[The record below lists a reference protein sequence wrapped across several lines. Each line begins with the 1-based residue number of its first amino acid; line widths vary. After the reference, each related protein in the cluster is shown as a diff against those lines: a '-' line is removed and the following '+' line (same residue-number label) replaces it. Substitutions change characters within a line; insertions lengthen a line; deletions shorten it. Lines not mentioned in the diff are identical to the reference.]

1 VRKLLKTSPPGSVF
15 KILEKKHTRSGTDW
29 YLKKTKY
36 PANTAPDQVKQYP
49 YYCLIVV
56 SLFFLTGRRLKVFLT
71 NLGAL
76 GQRVQNIS
84 TSLRAFGQRIKKYF
98 NKSWGIWNCGN
109 IYSMKKKKTGRAFYF
124 VE

>member
-1 VRKLLKTSPPGSVF
+1 VRKLLKTSPRAASSKF
-15 KILEKKHTRSGTDW
+15 WKKKHTVGNRLVFEKNQIPGQRCTRPSETIPV
-29 YLKKTKY
+29 L
-36 PANTAPDQVKQYP
+36 
-49 YYCLIVV
+49 LSHS
-56 SLFFLTGRRLKVFLT
+56 SLSLFLTGRRLKVFLT

-84 TSLRAFGQRIKKYF
+84 TSLRAFGQRLQKYF